1 MTTHADNPTDVM
13 IHVLVNEKP
22 VECSFDLNL
31 EALLTELEMP
41 LQATAVALN
50 DDIVARSQWGSTI
63 LNAGDRIALF
73 QAIAGG

>member
-1 MTTHADNPTDVM
+1 MTTHTDNPTDVM
-13 IHVLVNEKP
+13 IQVLVNEKP
-22 VECSFDLNL
+22 VECSLDLNL

-50 DDIVARSQWGSTI
+50 DDIVARIQWGSTI

>member
-1 MTTHADNPTDVM
+1 MTTHTDNPTDVM
-13 IHVLVNEKP
+13 IQVLVNDKP
-22 VECSFDLNL
+22 VECSLDLNL
-31 EALLTELEMP
+31 EALLTELDMP

>member
-1 MTTHADNPTDVM
+1 MTTHTDNPTDVM
-13 IHVLVNEKP
+13 IQVLVNEKP
-22 VECSFDLNL
+22 VECSLGLNL
-31 EALLTELEMP
+31 EVLLTKLEMP

>member
-1 MTTHADNPTDVM
+1 MTTHTDNPIDVM
-13 IHVLVNEKP
+13 IQVLVNEKP
-22 VECSFDLNL
+22 VECSLDLNL

>member
-1 MTTHADNPTDVM
+1 MTTHTDNPNDVM
-13 IHVLVNEKP
+13 IQVLVNDKP
-22 VECSFDLNL
+22 VECSLDLNL
-31 EALLTELEMP
+31 EALLTKLEMP

>member
-1 MTTHADNPTDVM
+1 MTTHTDNPTDVM
-13 IHVLVNEKP
+13 IQVLVNEKP
-22 VECSFDLNL
+22 VECSLDLNL

-63 LNAGDRIALF
+63 LNVGDRIALF

>member
-1 MTTHADNPTDVM
+1 M
-13 IHVLVNEKP
+13 IQVLVNEKP
-22 VECSFDLNL
+22 VECSLDLNL

-50 DDIVARSQWGSTI
+50 DDIVARIQWGSTI

>member
-1 MTTHADNPTDVM
+1 MTTTIMNQL
-13 IHVLVNEKP
+13 LVNDKP
-22 VECSFDLNL
+22 VDVAEGTTLV
-31 EALLTELEMP
+31 ALLNQLDMP

-50 DDIVARSQWGSTI
+50 DDIVARTEWETTQ

>member
-1 MTTHADNPTDVM
+1 MTTHTDTQTDVM
-13 IHVLVNEKP
+13 IQVLVNEKP
-22 VECSFDLNL
+22 VECLLDLNL

-63 LNAGDRIALF
+63 LSAGDCIALF

>member
-1 MTTHADNPTDVM
+1 MTTHTDNPTDVM
-13 IHVLVNEKP
+13 IQVLVNEKP
-22 VECSFDLNL
+22 VECSLGLNL
-31 EALLTELEMP
+31 EALLTKLEMP

-50 DDIVARSQWGSTI
+50 GDIVARSQWGSTI

>member
-1 MTTHADNPTDVM
+1 MTTHTDNPTDVM
-13 IHVLVNEKP
+13 IQVLVNEKP
-22 VECSFDLNL
+22 VECSLDLNL

>member
-1 MTTHADNPTDVM
+1 MTTHTDNPTDVM
-13 IHVLVNEKP
+13 IQVLVNEKP
-22 VECSFDLNL
+22 VECSLGLNL
-31 EALLTELEMP
+31 EALLTKLEMP